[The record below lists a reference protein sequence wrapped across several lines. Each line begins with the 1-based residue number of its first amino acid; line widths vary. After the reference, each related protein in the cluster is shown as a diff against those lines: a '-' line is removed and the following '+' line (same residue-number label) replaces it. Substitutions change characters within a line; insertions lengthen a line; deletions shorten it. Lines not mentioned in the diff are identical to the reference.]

1 MSDYTLARAS
11 LKMKVYARFWYTQAR
26 GTRYKPI
33 SDQPL
38 RLSIPRLLPCGSVAR
53 VQAFSS
59 LRVNIVHDD
68 CYESPLTRRLVRMGG
83 VGYNRV
89 SGRRSGQTGFVYCA
103 CCYLQFGTTVMD
115 TFTLQLTTIAHG
127 GAALGRHE
135 GRVIFVPY
143 TLPGETTR
151 VEIIEDKGRYAIARL
166 VEVLEPSHDRVS
178 PPCPYFGPTGCG
190 GCQWQHVGYQAQLRF
205 KAEIVADQ
213 LTRIG
218 KIAAPTV
225 HPTRP
230 DSSGWA
236 YRNHAQLHPVPG
248 GGLGFRAASGDDVIP
263 IEECPI
269 LHPLLSD
276 LYAALDLDFEGLLR
290 LSLRAG
296 TTSGDQMLI
305 FEMEGDLPP
314 ALEIDLPVSCV
325 LLLSNGQHA
334 NLIGHNYIT
343 ETVAGRTYRISAP
356 SFFQVNTPQ
365 AGQLVRLGLDY
376 LDLQGGETVLD
387 GYCGVGLFTT
397 HLAQRAGLVIGIES
411 SPAAVTDLLENIS
424 EFDNVEVVEG
434 PVEAVLP
441 DLDTRFDAAVVDPPR
456 VGVDRFALDAL
467 IERRPARLVYV
478 SCDPATLARDAQRLT
493 RSGYRLVKVQ
503 PVDMFPQ
510 TYHIESVA
518 LFVWGE

>member
-1 MSDYTLARAS
+1 
-11 LKMKVYARFWYTQAR
+11 
-26 GTRYKPI
+26 
-33 SDQPL
+33 
-38 RLSIPRLLPCGSVAR
+38 
-53 VQAFSS
+53 
-59 LRVNIVHDD
+59 
-68 CYESPLTRRLVRMGG
+68 
-83 VGYNRV
+83 
-89 SGRRSGQTGFVYCA
+89 
-103 CCYLQFGTTVMD
+103 MD
-115 TFTLQLTTIAHG
+115 TFTIQLTAIAHG

-143 TLPGETTR
+143 ALPGETAR
-151 VEIIEDKGRYAIARL
+151 VAITEDKGRYGFARL
-166 VEVLEPSHDRVS
+166 VEVLEPSPDRVS

-190 GCQWQHVGYQAQLRF
+190 GCQWQHVDYQAQLRL
-205 KAEIVADQ
+205 KAEVVADQ

-218 KIAAPTV
+218 KIADPLI

-236 YRNHAQLHPVPG
+236 YRNHAQLHPVPD
-248 GGLGFRAASGDDVIP
+248 GGLGFQAASGDEVIP

-276 LYAALDLDFEGLLR
+276 LYAALDLDFEGLRR

-296 TTSGDQMLI
+296 TATGDRMLI
-305 FEMEGDLPP
+305 FEMEQDLPP

-325 LLLSNGQHA
+325 LLLSDGQHA

-343 ETVAGRTYRISAP
+343 ETVAERAYRILAP

-365 AGQLVRLGLDY
+365 AGQLVQQVLEY

-397 HLAQRAGLVIGIES
+397 HLAQRAGLVVGIEQ
-411 SPAAVTDLLENIS
+411 SPAAVADLLENS
-424 EFDNVEVVEG
+424 VDFDNVEIIEG

-456 VGVDRFALDAL
+456 AGLDRFALDAL
-467 IERRPARLVYV
+467 VERRPARLVYV
-478 SCDPATLARDAQRLT
+478 SCDPATLARDAKRLT
-493 RSGYRLVKVQ
+493 RAGYRLVEVQ
-503 PVDMFPQ
+503 PIDMFPQ
-510 TYHIESVA
+510 TYHVESMA
-518 LFVWGE
+518 LFVWDE